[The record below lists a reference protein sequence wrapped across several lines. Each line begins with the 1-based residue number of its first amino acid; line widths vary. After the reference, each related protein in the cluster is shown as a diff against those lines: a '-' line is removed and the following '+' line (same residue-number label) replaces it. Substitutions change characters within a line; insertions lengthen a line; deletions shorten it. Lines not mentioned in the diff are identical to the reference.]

1 MIVAVCSFCALAAI
15 FSLSQSAEP
24 SGSSQYVS
32 HGVFTPAHSTVISAL
47 NDFLDLHPKHPEQPI
62 AYTHK
67 VHLANGLQC
76 TTCHI
81 GVDQG
86 PEAQIPNVTFCMTC
100 HMVIAT
106 DKPEIK
112 KIAAYQ
118 ARGEAIPWVRVYNYN
133 GSCSLQSCSP
143 HSRRSRLR
151 QLPWRYDSADHSGT
165 QSEFEHGLLRR
176 LPQAKESIRRLRNLS
191 LLTNRILATC
201 YGTA

>member
-1 MIVAVCSFCALAAI
+1 MIVAVCSFCALTAI

-32 HGVFTPAHSTVISAL
+32 HGVFTPAHSTVISAFD
-47 NDFLDLHPKHPEQPI
+47 DFLDLHPKHPEQPI

-133 GSCSLQSCSP
+133 
-143 HSRRSRLR
+143 
-151 QLPWRYDSADHSGT
+151 DSAHVRFNHAPHIRAGVDCANCHGDMT
-165 QSEFEHGLLRR
+165 QQTTAER
-176 LPQAKESIRRLRNLS
+176 KVNLDMGFCVDCHKQKKVS
-191 LLTNRILATC
+191 VDCATC
-201 YGTA
+201 HF